1 MTEWEAGI
9 KLIIFENI
17 FRKEIKQYIMHIG
30 IKSLGCPRNFVDTEV
45 ICGKLREKGYQISE
59 KIDQSDIAI
68 INTCSF
74 IRDAVE
80 ESIEEIL
87 KLVKLKKE
95 GKIKH
100 IIVTGCLPQRYKDDD
115 IYQEFPEVDAFLG
128 VGDLLE
134 IDNVIK
140 SVLKS
145 EQIFKVGLEPK
156 FLYDHHTPR
165 TILTPPHYA
174 YIKIS
179 EGCQNN
185 CSYCL
190 IPQIRGN
197 HRSRKMEDILE
208 EVQMIYEKQNL
219 SEIILIG
226 QDTTLYGIDLYGEYK
241 LAELLKKL
249 SLLELNHLKWIRVL
263 YTHPAH
269 YHDEL
274 IEVMANYPKIC
285 AYLDLPL
292 QHISDKILKR
302 MNRPLK
308 KNDIISLIKKL
319 RDRIP
324 NLTLRTTLM
333 VGFPGETEQ
342 DFEELL
348 NFVKKYRFERLGAFI
363 FSREEGTPAYGFP
376 QQISMRTKKERLKK
390 LMLTQQS
397 ISKEINGFYI
407 GKEIEVL
414 IDEIKLGKPKTA
426 IGRTKGDAPEIDGKV
441 VIRGEKAQIGK
452 LIKVKV
458 TEASEYDLTGEVS
471 K

>member
-1 MTEWEAGI
+1 M
-9 KLIIFENI
+9 
-17 FRKEIKQYIMHIG
+17 QIG
-30 IKSLGCPRNFVDTEV
+30 IKSLGCPKNLVDSEV
-45 ICGKLREKGYQISE
+45 ICGKLRESGYRISE
-59 KIDQSDIAI
+59 KIENTDIVI

-74 IRDAVE
+74 IKDAVE

-87 KLVKLKKE
+87 NLAKLKKE

-100 IIVTGCLPQRYKDDD
+100 IIVTGCLPQRYKDDNLA
-115 IYQEFPEVDAFLG
+115 QEFPEVDAFLG
-128 VGDLLE
+128 VEDLVD

-140 SVLKS
+140 SVLQG
-145 EQIFKVGLEPK
+145 EQIYKVSPKPK
-156 FLYDHHTPR
+156 FLYNHNTPR
-165 TILTPPHYA
+165 TILTSKHYA

-197 HRSRKMEDILE
+197 YRSRKMEDIID
-208 EVQMIYEKQNL
+208 EVKMLSEKQNL

-249 SLLELNHLKWIRVL
+249 SLLELNNLKWIRLL

-269 YHDEL
+269 YNDEL
-274 IEVMANYPKIC
+274 IEVIANYPQIC
-285 AYLDLPL
+285 SYLDLPL

-302 MNRPLK
+302 MNRPVK
-308 KNDIISLIKKL
+308 KDYIISLINKL

-324 NLTLRTTLM
+324 NLTLRTTFM
-333 VGFPGETEQ
+333 VGFPGESDKE
-342 DFEELL
+342 FEELL
-348 NFVKKYRFERLGAFI
+348 SFVNEFRFERVGTFV
-363 FSREEGTPAYGFP
+363 FSREEGTPTYDFP
-376 QQISMRTKKERLKK
+376 QQIPMRIKKERLKK
-390 LMLTQQS
+390 VMLAQQT
-397 ISKEINGFYI
+397 ISREINSGYV

-414 IDEIKLGKPKTA
+414 VDEIQSDKPKIA
-426 IGRTKGDAPEIDGKV
+426 IGRTKADAPEIDGKV
-441 VIRGEKAQIGK
+441 IIRGNKAQVGK
-452 LIKVKV
+452 FVKVKV
-458 TEASEYDLTGEVS
+458 EEALEYDLVGEIS

>member
-1 MTEWEAGI
+1 M
-9 KLIIFENI
+9 
-17 FRKEIKQYIMHIG
+17 RIG
-30 IKSLGCPRNFVDTEV
+30 IKSLGCPKNLVDTEV
-45 ICGKLREKGYQISE
+45 IYGKLREKGYQISG
-59 KIDQSDIAI
+59 KIDNSDIVI

-87 KLVKLKKE
+87 NLVKLKKE

-100 IIVTGCLPQRYKDDD
+100 IIVTGCLPQRYKDDNL
-115 IYQEFPEVDAFLG
+115 YQELPEVDAFLG

-140 SVLKS
+140 SVLKG
-145 EQIFKVGLEPK
+145 EQIYKVSPEPK
-156 FLYDHHTPR
+156 FLYNHNTPR
-165 TILTPPHYA
+165 TVLTPQHYA

-190 IPQIRGN
+190 IPQLRGN
-197 HRSRKMEDILE
+197 HRSRKMEDIIE
-208 EVQMIYEKQNL
+208 EVKLLSEKQNL

-249 SLLELNHLKWIRVL
+249 SLLELNNLKWIRLL
-263 YTHPAH
+263 YTHPTH
-269 YHDEL
+269 YNDEL
-274 IEVMANYPKIC
+274 IEVIASYPKIC
-285 AYLDLPL
+285 PYLDLPL

-302 MNRPLK
+302 MNRPVK
-308 KNDIISLIKKL
+308 KNYIISLINKL
-319 RDRIP
+319 RDRIS
-324 NLTLRTTLM
+324 NLTLRTTFI
-333 VGFPGETEQ
+333 VGFPGETDQ

-348 NFVKKYRFERLGAFI
+348 DFVKEFRFERLGAFI
-363 FSREEGTPAYGFP
+363 FSREEGTPAYDFP
-376 QQISMRTKKERLKK
+376 QQIPMRIKKECLKE

-397 ISKEINGFYI
+397 ISKEINRSYM
-407 GKEIEVL
+407 GKDIEVL
-414 IDEIKLGKPKTA
+414 IDEIKPGKPKIA

-441 VIRGEKAQIGK
+441 AIRGDKTQVGK
-452 LIKVKV
+452 FIKVKV
-458 TEASEYDLTGEVS
+458 TEASEYDLVGEIS

>member
-1 MTEWEAGI
+1 M
-9 KLIIFENI
+9 
-17 FRKEIKQYIMHIG
+17 RIG
-30 IKSLGCPRNFVDTEV
+30 IKSLGCPKNFVDTEI

-59 KIDQSDIAI
+59 KIDDSDIVI

-87 KLVKLKKE
+87 NLVKFKKE

-100 IIVTGCLPQRYKDDD
+100 IIVTGCLPQRYKDDNLNR
-115 IYQEFPEVDAFLG
+115 ELPEVDAFLG

-140 SVLKS
+140 SVLQG
-145 EQIFKVGLEPK
+145 EQIYKVGTEPK
-156 FLYDHHTPR
+156 FLYNHNTPR
-165 TILTPPHYA
+165 TILTPQHYA

-185 CSYCL
+185 CFYCL
-190 IPQIRGN
+190 IPKLRGTY
-197 HRSRKMEDILE
+197 RSRKMEDIIE
-208 EVQMIYEKQNL
+208 EVKMLSEKQNL

-249 SLLELNHLKWIRVL
+249 SLLKLNNLKWIRLL

-269 YHDEL
+269 YNDEL
-274 IEVMANYPKIC
+274 IEVIAHYPKIC
-285 AYLDLPL
+285 PYLDLPL

-302 MNRPLK
+302 MNRPIK
-308 KNDIISLIKKL
+308 KREVILLINKL

-324 NLTLRTTLM
+324 NLTLRTTFI
-333 VGFPGETEQ
+333 VGFPDETDK

-348 NFVKKYRFERLGAFI
+348 NFMKEFRFERLGAFI
-363 FSREEGTPAYGFP
+363 FSREEGTPACDFP
-376 QQISMRTKKERLKK
+376 RQIPIRIKKERLKE
-390 LMLTQQS
+390 LMLVQQA
-397 ISKEINGFYI
+397 ISKEINSSYLGE
-407 GKEIEVL
+407 EIEVL
-414 IDEIKLGKPKTA
+414 IDEIRSGKPKVA

-441 VIRGEKAQIGK
+441 IIRGDGSQAGK
-452 LIKVKV
+452 IVKVEV
-458 TEASEYDLTGEVS
+458 TEAFEYDLVGEIR

>member
-1 MTEWEAGI
+1 M
-9 KLIIFENI
+9 
-17 FRKEIKQYIMHIG
+17 RIG
-30 IKSLGCPRNFVDTEV
+30 IKSLGCPKNFVDTEV

-59 KIDQSDIAI
+59 KIDNSDIVI

-87 KLVKLKKE
+87 NLIKLKKE

-100 IIVTGCLPQRYKDDD
+100 IIVTGCLPQRYKDDNL
-115 IYQEFPEVDAFLG
+115 YQEFPEVDAFLG
-128 VGDLLE
+128 VGDLLVV
-134 IDNVIK
+134 DNVIK
-140 SVLKS
+140 RVLQG
-145 EQIFKVGLEPK
+145 EQIYKVSPEPK
-156 FLYDHHTPR
+156 FLYNHNTPR
-165 TILTPPHYA
+165 TILTPQHYA

-190 IPQIRGN
+190 IPRIRGN
-197 HRSRKMEDILE
+197 HRSRKMEDIIE
-208 EVQMIYEKQNL
+208 EVKLISEKQNL

-226 QDTTLYGIDLYGEYK
+226 QDTTSYGIDLYGEYR

-249 SLLELNHLKWIRVL
+249 SLLELNNLKWIRLL
-263 YTHPAH
+263 YTHPT
-269 YHDEL
+269 YYNDEL
-274 IEVMANYPKIC
+274 IEVIASYPKIC
-285 AYLDLPL
+285 SYLDLPL

-302 MNRPLK
+302 MNRPVK
-308 KNDIISLIKKL
+308 KRYVISLINKL

-324 NLTLRTTLM
+324 NLTLRTTFI
-333 VGFPGETEQ
+333 VGFPGEDDK

-348 NFVKKYRFERLGAFI
+348 DFVKEFRFERLGAFI
-363 FSREEGTPAYGFP
+363 FSQEEGTPAYGFP
-376 QQISMRTKKERLKK
+376 QQIPMRIKKERLKE

-397 ISKEINGFYI
+397 ISEEIISSYI
-407 GKEIEVL
+407 GKVIEVL
-414 IDEIKLGKPKTA
+414 IDEIESGKTKIA

-441 VIRGEKAQIGK
+441 IIRTDKAQVGK
-452 LIKVKV
+452 FIKVKV
-458 TEASEYDLTGEVS
+458 TEASEYDLAGEI

>member
-1 MTEWEAGI
+1 MKI
-9 KLIIFENI
+9 S
-17 FRKEIKQYIMHIG
+17 
-30 IKSLGCPRNFVDTEV
+30 IKSLGCPKNLVDSEV
-45 ICGKLREKGYQISE
+45 ICGELREKGYIIDG
-59 KIDQSDIAI
+59 KINHSDIVI

-87 KLVKLKKE
+87 SLVKLKKE
-95 GKIKH
+95 GMIKH
-100 IIVTGCLPQRYKDDD
+100 IIVTGCLPQRYKDDNLN
-115 IYQEFPEVDAFLG
+115 QEFPEVDAFLG
-128 VGDLLE
+128 VGDLLD
-134 IDNVIK
+134 IDIVIK
-140 SVLKS
+140 NILQG
-145 EQIFKVGLEPK
+145 EQIFKVSPK
-156 FLYDHHTPR
+156 PSFLYDYSTPR
-165 TILTPPHYA
+165 TILTPQHYA

-197 HRSRKMEDILE
+197 HRSRKMEDIIE
-208 EVQMIYEKQNL
+208 EVKMISEKQNL

-249 SLLELNHLKWIRVL
+249 SLLELNNLKWIRLL

-269 YHDEL
+269 YNNEL
-274 IEVMANYPKIC
+274 IEVIANYPKIC
-285 AYLDLPL
+285 PYLDLPL

-302 MNRPLK
+302 MNRPVK
-308 KNDIISLIKKL
+308 KNYVISLINKL
-319 RDRIP
+319 RDRIL
-324 NLTLRTTLM
+324 NLTLRTTFM

-348 NFVKKYRFERLGAFI
+348 SFVKNFRFERLGAFI
-363 FSREEGTPAYGFP
+363 FSREEGTPAYDFP
-376 QQISMRTKKERLKK
+376 QQIPMRIKKERLKK

-397 ISKEINGFYI
+397 ISKEINSFYM
-407 GKEIEVL
+407 GKEVEVL
-414 IDEIKLGKPKTA
+414 IDEIKSGRPKIA

-441 VIRGEKAQIGK
+441 VIRGDKTKVGK
-452 LIKVKV
+452 FIKVKV
-458 TEASEYDLTGEVS
+458 IEASEYDLAGEIS
-471 K
+471 KL

>member
-1 MTEWEAGI
+1 M
-9 KLIIFENI
+9 
-17 FRKEIKQYIMHIG
+17 RIG
-30 IKSLGCPRNFVDTEV
+30 IKSLGCPKNFVDTEL
-45 ICGKLREKGYQISE
+45 ICGKLREKGYQISA
-59 KIDQSDIAI
+59 KIDNSDIVI

-87 KLVKLKKE
+87 YLVKLKEE

-100 IIVTGCLPQRYKDDD
+100 IIVTGCLPQRYKDDNLS
-115 IYQEFPEVDAFLG
+115 QELPEVDAFLG
-128 VGDLLE
+128 VGDLLD

-140 SVLKS
+140 RVLQG
-145 EQIFKVGLEPK
+145 EQIYTVSPEPK
-156 FLYDHHTPR
+156 FLYNHNTPR
-165 TILTPPHYA
+165 TILTPKHYT

-190 IPQIRGN
+190 IPQLRGN
-197 HRSRKMEDILE
+197 YRSRKMEDIID
-208 EVQMIYEKQNL
+208 EVKMLSEKQNL

-249 SLLELNHLKWIRVL
+249 SLLELNNLKWIRLL
-263 YTHPAH
+263 YTHPTH
-269 YHDEL
+269 YNEEL
-274 IEVMANYPKIC
+274 IEVIASYPKIC
-285 AYLDLPL
+285 SYLDLPL

-302 MNRPLK
+302 MNRPVK
-308 KNDIISLIKKL
+308 KSYVISLINKL

-324 NLTLRTTLM
+324 NLSLRTTFI
-333 VGFPGETEQ
+333 VGFPGETDK

-348 NFVKKYRFERLGAFI
+348 DFVKEFRFERLGTFI
-363 FSREEGTPAYGFP
+363 FSREEGTPAYDFP
-376 QQISMRTKKERLKK
+376 QQIPMRIKKERLKE

-397 ISKEINGFYI
+397 ISKEINSSYV

-414 IDEIKLGKPKTA
+414 IDEIQSGKPKIA
-426 IGRTKGDAPEIDGKV
+426 MGRTKGDAPEIDGKV
-441 VIRGEKAQIGK
+441 IIRTGKAEVGK
-452 LIKVKV
+452 FIKVKV
-458 TEASEYDLTGEVS
+458 TEASEYDLVGEI
-471 K
+471 KK

>member
-1 MTEWEAGI
+1 M
-9 KLIIFENI
+9 
-17 FRKEIKQYIMHIG
+17 RIG
-30 IKSLGCPRNFVDTEV
+30 IKSLGCPKNFVDTEV

-59 KIDQSDIAI
+59 KIDNSDIVI

-87 KLVKLKKE
+87 YLVKLKNE

-100 IIVTGCLPQRYKDDD
+100 IIVTGCLPQRYKDDNLSK
-115 IYQEFPEVDAFLG
+115 EFPEVDAFLG

-134 IDNVIK
+134 IDE
-140 SVLKS
+140 VLKKVLQD
-145 EQIFKVGLEPK
+145 EQIYKVSSKPN
-156 FLYDHHTPR
+156 FLYNHNTPR
-165 TILTPPHYA
+165 TILTPQHYA

-190 IPQIRGN
+190 IPQLRGN
-197 HRSRKMEDILE
+197 YRSREIEDIIE
-208 EVQMIYEKQNL
+208 EVEMLSKKQNL

-226 QDTTLYGIDLYGEYK
+226 QDTTSYGIDLYGEYK

-249 SLLELNHLKWIRVL
+249 SLLELNNLKWIRLL
-263 YTHPAH
+263 YTHPTH
-269 YHDEL
+269 YNDEL
-274 IEVMANYPKIC
+274 IEVIASYPKIC
-285 AYLDLPL
+285 SYLDLPL

-302 MNRPLK
+302 MNRPVK
-308 KNDIISLIKKL
+308 KSYVISLINKL
-319 RDRIP
+319 RDKIP
-324 NLTLRTTLM
+324 NLTLRTTFI
-333 VGFPGETEQ
+333 VGFPGETDK

-348 NFVKKYRFERLGAFI
+348 NFVKEFRFERLGTFI
-363 FSREEGTPAYGFP
+363 FSQEEGTPAYNFP
-376 QQISMRTKKERLKK
+376 QQIPMRIMKERLKE

-397 ISKEINGFYI
+397 ISEEINSSHL

-414 IDEIKLGKPKTA
+414 IDEIKSGKPKIA

-441 VIRGEKAQIGK
+441 IIRTGKAKVGK
-452 LIKVKV
+452 FIKVKV
-458 TEASEYDLTGEVS
+458 TEAFEYDLVGKIS
-471 K
+471 KL

>member
-1 MTEWEAGI
+1 
-9 KLIIFENI
+9 
-17 FRKEIKQYIMHIG
+17 MHIG
-30 IKSLGCPRNFVDTEV
+30 IKSLGCPKNFVDTEI
-45 ICGKLREKGYQISE
+45 ICGTLREKGYQISG
-59 KIDQSDIAI
+59 KIDYSDIVI

-74 IRDAVE
+74 IKDAVE

-87 KLVKLKKE
+87 NLVKLKKE
-95 GKIKH
+95 GKIKR
-100 IIVTGCLPQRYKDDD
+100 IIVTGCLPQRYKDDNLK
-115 IYQEFPEVDAFLG
+115 QEFPEVDAFLG

-134 IDNVIK
+134 IDNIIK
-140 SVLKS
+140 GVLQG
-145 EQIFKVGLEPK
+145 EQIYKVGPEPK
-156 FLYDHHTPR
+156 FLYNHNAPR
-165 TILTPPHYA
+165 TILTPRHYS

-197 HRSRKMEDILE
+197 YRSRKMEDIIE
-208 EVQMIYEKQNL
+208 EVKMISEKQNL

-249 SLLELNHLKWIRVL
+249 SLLELNNLKWIRFL

-269 YHDEL
+269 YSDEL
-274 IEVMANYPKIC
+274 IEVIANYPKIC
-285 AYLDLPL
+285 PYLDFPL
-292 QHISDKILKR
+292 QHISDKILKS

-308 KNDIISLIKKL
+308 KYDVISLINKL
-319 RDRIP
+319 RDRIS
-324 NLTLRTTLM
+324 NLTLRTTFI

-342 DFEELL
+342 EFEELL
-348 NFVKKYRFERLGAFI
+348 NFVKKFRFERLGAFI
-363 FSREEGTPAYGFP
+363 FSREEGTPAYDFP
-376 QQISMRTKKERLKK
+376 QQIPMRIKKERLKK

-397 ISKEINGFYI
+397 ISKEINSFYM

-414 IDEIKLGKPKTA
+414 IDEIKSGRPKIA

-441 VIRGEKAQIGK
+441 VIRGDKIKVGK
-452 LIKVKV
+452 FIKVKV
-458 TEASEYDLTGEVS
+458 TEASEYDLVGEIR

>member
-1 MTEWEAGI
+1 M
-9 KLIIFENI
+9 
-17 FRKEIKQYIMHIG
+17 RIG
-30 IKSLGCPRNFVDTEV
+30 IKSLGCPKNFVDTEV
-45 ICGKLREKGYQISE
+45 ICGKLREKGYKISG
-59 KIDQSDIAI
+59 KIDNSDIAI

-87 KLVKLKKE
+87 NLVKLKKE

-100 IIVTGCLPQRYKDDD
+100 IIVTGCLPQRYKDDNLN
-115 IYQEFPEVDAFLG
+115 QELPEVDAFLG

-134 IDNVIK
+134 IDEVIK
-140 SVLKS
+140 SVLQG
-145 EQIFKVGLEPK
+145 EQIYKVSLKPN
-156 FLYDHHTPR
+156 FLYNYTTPR
-165 TILTPPHYA
+165 TILTPKHYA

-190 IPQIRGN
+190 IPQLRGD
-197 HRSRKMEDILE
+197 HRSRKMEDIIE
-208 EVQMIYEKQNL
+208 EVKLLSEKQNL

-249 SLLELNHLKWIRVL
+249 SLLELNNLKWIRLL
-263 YTHPAH
+263 YTHPTH
-269 YHDEL
+269 YNVEL
-274 IEVMANYPKIC
+274 IEVIANYPKIC
-285 AYLDLPL
+285 PYLDLPL

-302 MNRPLK
+302 MNRPVK
-308 KNDIISLIKKL
+308 KNYVISLINKL

-324 NLTLRTTLM
+324 NLTLRTTFM
-333 VGFPGETEQ
+333 VGFPGETDK

-348 NFVKKYRFERLGAFI
+348 NFVKELRFERLGAFV
-363 FSREEGTPAYGFP
+363 FSREEGTPAYDFP
-376 QQISMRTKKERLKK
+376 QQIPMRIKKERLKE
-390 LMLTQQS
+390 LMLAQQS
-397 ISKEINGFYI
+397 ISEEISSSYV

-414 IDEIKLGKPKTA
+414 IDEIESGKTKIA

-441 VIRGEKAQIGK
+441 IIRTGK
-452 LIKVKV
+452 VKVGKFIKVKV
-458 TEASEYDLTGEVS
+458 TEASEYDLVGEI
-471 K
+471 KR